1 MEAVKESRRTLS
13 PADESGEQRWRRG
26 REWKDTIFDPPPKQ
40 RGRSRSFVYPHPNNP
55 NPPGGF
61 GLFVLSF
68 TSFVT
73 PGNPFS
79 REASALR
86 WSL

>member
-1 MEAVKESRRTLS
+1 MSISS
-13 PADESGEQRWRRG
+13 PWWEE
-26 REWKDTIFDPPPKQ
+26 KPPE
-40 RGRSRSFVYPHPNNP
+40 
-55 NPPGGF
+55 GF

-68 TSFVT
+68 ASFD
-73 PGNPFS
+73 GKPFS